1 MKLTQHNL
9 LSNNFSKGVIL
20 TCIASIFWGLPQPLF
35 FNELNHINT
44 IEVVLHRGFWSFFF
58 LFLILVLFSNLIEFV
73 QIFKSKK
80 KLFILTITALL
91 IASNWGGFI
100 FAVGQERVQDAS
112 MGYFITPMISIILG
126 YLFLKENLS
135 LIKIFSVFLMIFAI
149 IFLFINLNKI
159 PYLILLIGSTWAVY
173 GLLRKQINVSPSIGL
188 LYESFVITLIS
199 LPYLIYLFVNS
210 ESSFLTVDY
219 KTTLFL
225 ILTGAVTIF
234 PLFFFNSGLKF
245 IQLGLAGVLFY
256 LAPSFHFITSV
267 FILGENILSAKLI
280 SFIIIWIGIILYIY
294 STFKERVI
302 ENKTQ

>member
-1 MKLTQHNL
+1 M
-9 LSNNFSKGVIL
+9 LSNNFSKGVLL

-44 IEVVLHRGFWSFFF
+44 LEVVLHRGLWSFLF
-58 LFLILVLFSNLIEFV
+58 LFLILILFSNLSEFV

-80 KLFILTITALL
+80 KLFILTITATL

-149 IFLFINLNKI
+149 IFLFVNLNKI
-159 PYLILLIGSTWAVY
+159 PYLILLIGSTWAIY

-188 LYESFVITLIS
+188 LYESFIITLIS

-267 FILGENILSAKLI
+267 FILGEDILTAKLI
-280 SFIIIWIGIILYIY
+280 SFIIIWIGILLYIY
-294 STFKERVI
+294 STFKERII

>member
-1 MKLTQHNL
+1 LKLTQHNL

-44 IEVVLHRGFWSFFF
+44 TEVVLHRGFWSFLF

-126 YLFLKENLS
+126 YFFLKENLS